1 MADRHQLPMS
11 KSKVK
16 PIPKG
21 YGTVTPAFTASDAK
35 AVIDFLKR
43 AFGAKTR
50 AVMNTPDGKI
60 MHSEI
65 TIGDSLIMISDRLTE
80 EPVRPTDLFLY
91 VEKVDK
97 VFDKAV
103 KAGAKVLMPV
113 ADQFWGDRFGQLED
127 PFGNRYSI
135 ATHVED
141 VTPKQLKKRMAGPTP
156 PTEASTS
163 E

>member
-1 MADRHQLPMS
+1 MAERHEPPMS
-11 KSKVK
+11 KNKLK

-21 YGTVTPAFTASDAK
+21 YGTVIPVITANDAN
-35 AVIDFLKR
+35 AVIAFLKR
-43 AFGAKTR
+43 AFRAKTR
-50 AVMNTPDGKI
+50 SMMNAPDGKI

-65 TIGDSLIMISDRLTE
+65 LIGDSLIMISDRMTN
-80 EPVRPTDLFLY
+80 EPARPTDLFLY
-91 VEKVDK
+91 VKKVDK

-141 VTPKQLKKRMAGPTP
+141 VTPKQLKKRLAALNQPV
-156 PTEASTS
+156 
-163 E
+163 